1 MTRLHLLHTCTATLP
16 SFPGTVTSPEAE
28 EEEEEEEEEDATV
41 GAALPGANGGV
52 PSMENRAF
60 HRARSTVVRMDET
73 FSRKTN
79 RTSVQKQHPIPSDLC
94 AFGFVALPTTTS
106 AYSTPV
112 HPDIAHNT

>member
-16 SFPGTVTSPEAE
+16 SFPGTVTSPEE

-73 FSRKTN
+73 FSRKTA
-79 RTSVQKQHPIPSDLC
+79 RGCKSSTQFRFVRIRFSGTAHYYLSV
-94 AFGFVALPTTTS
+94 
-106 AYSTPV
+106 
-112 HPDIAHNT
+112 